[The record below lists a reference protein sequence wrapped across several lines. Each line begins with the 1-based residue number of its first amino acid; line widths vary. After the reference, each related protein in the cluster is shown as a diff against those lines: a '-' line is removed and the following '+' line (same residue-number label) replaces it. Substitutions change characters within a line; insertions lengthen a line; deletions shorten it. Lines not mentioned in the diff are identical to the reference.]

1 MRVEPSWMGLVS
13 IYAQERASFLFPVGG
28 EDSHLQTRKHV
39 LTRTGPCW
47 HPDAG
52 LSSLQNYEK

>member
-1 MRVEPSWMGLVS
+1 MRVEPSWTELVS
-13 IYAQERASFLFPVGG
+13 IYGQERASFLFPIGG

-39 LTRTGPCW
+39 LTRTGQCW
-47 HPDAG
+47 HPDTG

>member
-1 MRVEPSWMGLVS
+1 MRVEPSWTELVS
-13 IYAQERASFLFPVGG
+13 IYGQERASFLFPIEG

-39 LTRTGPCW
+39 LTRAWPCW
-47 HPDAG
+47 HPDTG